1 MARKPR
7 PAKRAEEP
15 LLWPVITQHYVL
27 GVSMGPTGQQG
38 PNHWRTTD
46 QYDTAKPTSPR
57 EVICTGGSGESTR
70 WAQQPLADGDAGEL
84 RLGVEGGEIGEFE
97 AGHGADVSSLFPARR
112 EGIRGVRHRHG
123 QLGGSHK
130 SKGSPESPKTR
141 AVHLFRGTE
150 GGKAVRAELVLEPRR
165 QVALGQLWSRNNVN
179 TPREAG
185 ASRARLDTAE
195 REGASDRG
203 RVRRGG

>member
-1 MARKPR
+1 MAPTSR
-7 PAKRAEEP
+7 PCFLRDERES
-15 LLWPVITQHYVL
+15 
-27 GVSMGPTGQQG
+27 GVSDTDTG
-38 PNHWRTTD
+38 
-46 QYDTAKPTSPR
+46 
-57 EVICTGGSGESTR
+57 
-70 WAQQPLADGDAGEL
+70 
-84 RLGVEGGEIGEFE
+84 
-97 AGHGADVSSLFPARR
+97 SL
-112 EGIRGVRHRHG
+112 ED
-123 QLGGSHK
+123 LTK

-203 RVRRGG
+203 RVRRGVEEDRRGGGEPRRGDCARGLLLQRKGKQEYSLAAAAAAE